1 MQIDFEVEIDTSQ
14 DVSIEVDDSEIW
26 DAVSDSVE
34 EAAQEAVSN
43 HAWDAVES
51 EVQSCVEEYVDN
63 NAPTPDIDDAIENLL
78 SEYSRRVQ
86 GGHTL
91 CNFGQQFRRAIEL
104 TNGRLSETENEATEN
119 EADLSVIHGRLDTI
133 ETTLR
138 DLGAVL
144 KANTE
149 PF

>member
-14 DVSIEVDDSEIW
+14 DVSIEVDDSDVW
-26 DAVSDSVE
+26 DAISDSVD
-34 EAAQEAVSN
+34 EAAREAVSN
-43 HAWDAVES
+43 YAWDTVES
-51 EVQSCVEEYVDN
+51 EVESCVENYVDN

-78 SEYSRRVQ
+78 SEYNRRVQ

-104 TNGRLSETENEATEN
+104 TNGRLSETENDDTTEH
-119 EADLSVIHGRLDTI
+119 LSVVHERLDKI